1 MQTAW
6 YDVTDQDLST
16 NTLPRDIRLMRMP
29 VLSEEQLA
37 VLKQIAWRLRG
48 DDYIDSKK
56 SRDELVRL
64 GLVER
69 FGTFNFI
76 SRAGVVVLDTLGLL
90 KDSGDVID

>member
-1 MQTAW
+1 MPTAW

-16 NTLPRDIRLMRMP
+16 NILPRDIRLMRMP

-37 VLKQIAWRLRG
+37 ILKQIAWRLRG
-48 DDYIDSKK
+48 DDYVDSKK

-64 GLVER
+64 GLIER

-90 KDSGDVID
+90 KESGDVLD